1 MDDIFEI
8 YGIQGKATPGEV
20 MDMSK
25 RFEVRKQTI
34 NEIWLELRWHE
45 GEEWQMNWGCL
56 AQAELYMTL

>member
-34 NEIWLELRWHE
+34 NEI
-45 GEEWQMNWGCL
+45 
-56 AQAELYMTL
+56 